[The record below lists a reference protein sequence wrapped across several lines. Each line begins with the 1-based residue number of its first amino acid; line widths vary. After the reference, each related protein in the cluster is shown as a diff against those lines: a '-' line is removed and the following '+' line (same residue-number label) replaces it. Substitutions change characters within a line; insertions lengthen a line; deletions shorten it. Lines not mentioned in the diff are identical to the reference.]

1 MVVFAD
7 TRADIISCCVLTVA
21 CSADMFTCIAWT
33 VSCSDKTNAT
43 MSTSFSMIDAA
54 GSVAIRKLP
63 ATSDVN
69 DGGGVASA
77 TRSMVSKEMTSIRSS
92 MLSEI
97 DVRKREAH
105 N

>member
-1 MVVFAD
+1 MVVLAD
-7 TRADIISCCVLTVA
+7 TRAVIISCCVLTVA
-21 CSADMFTCIAWT
+21 CNADMFTSIAWT

-63 ATSDVN
+63 AASDVN

-77 TRSMVSKEMTSIRSS
+77 TRSMVS
-92 MLSEI
+92 
-97 DVRKREAH
+97 
-105 N
+105 

>member
-1 MVVFAD
+1 MVVLAD
-7 TRADIISCCVLTVA
+7 TRAVIISCCVLTVA
-21 CSADMFTCIAWT
+21 CNADMFTCIAWT

-63 ATSDVN
+63 AASDVN
-69 DGGGVASA
+69 DGGGAASA
-77 TRSMVSKEMTSIRSS
+77 TRSRVSKEMTSIRSS

>member
-1 MVVFAD
+1 MVVLAD
-7 TRADIISCCVLTVA
+7 TRAVIISCCVLTVA
-21 CSADMFTCIAWT
+21 CNADMFTCIAWT

-43 MSTSFSMIDAA
+43 MSTSFRMIDAA
-54 GSVAIRKLP
+54 GSVAIRKLL
-63 ATSDVN
+63 AASDVN
-69 DGGGVASA
+69 DGGEVASA